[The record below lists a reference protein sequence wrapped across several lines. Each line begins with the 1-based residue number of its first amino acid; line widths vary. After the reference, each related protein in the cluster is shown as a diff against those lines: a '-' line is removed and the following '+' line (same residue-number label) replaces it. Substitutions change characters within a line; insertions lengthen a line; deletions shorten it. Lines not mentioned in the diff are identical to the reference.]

1 MVNKHTPATIIADLL
16 IGLVVGLMT
25 LSCLLPL
32 LNMVA
37 VSFSSSEAA
46 TANLVGL
53 WPRDFTVASY
63 SKLLK
68 DTQFGRSFSIS
79 VLRAVIGT
87 ALSLILVI
95 LMAYPL
101 SKNKREFRS
110 QPVYMNLVIFS
121 MLFSG
126 GLIPTYIVVFKLG
139 LVNTFWSL
147 ILPGAVSSW
156 NVILMMNAFRAA
168 PKSLEESAL
177 IDGATQWSILFR
189 IYLPVCLP
197 TFAMIA
203 LFSVV
208 GHWNDYFSGLLYITQ
223 VKNYP
228 LQTYIQQLNVDVTRI
243 SDPQKMIEF
252 MKISTRTLNS
262 AKIVVAT
269 VPLLLIYPFLQRYFV
284 TGIVVG
290 SVKE

>member
-177 IDGATQWSILFR
+177 IDGATQWSILFK

-208 GHWNDYFSGLLYITQ
+208 GHWNDYFSGLIYITQ

-269 VPLLLIYPFLQRYFV
+269 VPLLVIYPFLQRYFV

>member
-1 MVNKHTPATIIADLL
+1 MVSKHTPGTIIADLL

-32 LNMVA
+32 LNMLA

-63 SKLLK
+63 NKLLK
-68 DTQFGRSFSIS
+68 DTQFGRSFGIS
-79 VLRAVIGT
+79 ALRAFAGT
-87 ALSLILVI
+87 ALSLILVL

-101 SKNKREFRS
+101 SKSKREFRS

-121 MLFSG
+121 MLFNG

-177 IDGATQWSILFR
+177 IDGATQWSILFK

-208 GHWNDYFSGLLYITQ
+208 GHWNDYFSGLIYITQ

-269 VPLLLIYPFLQRYFV
+269 VPLLVIYPFLQRYFV